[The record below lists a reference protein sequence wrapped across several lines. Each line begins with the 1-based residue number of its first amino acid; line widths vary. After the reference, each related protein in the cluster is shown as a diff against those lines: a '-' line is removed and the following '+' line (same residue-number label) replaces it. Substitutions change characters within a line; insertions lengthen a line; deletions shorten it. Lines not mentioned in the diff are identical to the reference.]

1 MLGMS
6 VTLNLYL
13 REFFHSSRVVDWK
26 ELAIE
31 EMEKKMKRKGGSAPL
46 GGRKREPAALG
57 AGGRED
63 SDLDMIM
70 MTMMMIVRMFMLI
83 VTIVMMVMMVTI
95 VTMVMMVGLGDC
107 DQGKSK
113 LQ

>member
-1 MLGMS
+1 M
-6 VTLNLYL
+6 
-13 REFFHSSRVVDWK
+13 DWK

-31 EMEKKMKRKGGSAPL
+31 EMEKKMMRKGGSAPV

-70 MTMMMIVRMFMLI
+70 MTMMMIVRVFMMI
-83 VTIVMMVMMVTI
+83 VTMVRMVMMVTI
-95 VTMVMMVGLGDC
+95 VTMVTMVMMVGPGDC